1 MRLLSLTSTAALL
14 LAAAACSS
22 DSGSSEGIAI
32 ARGPLALDVPGR

>member
-14 LAAAACSS
+14 LAAA
-22 DSGSSEGIAI
+22 SEGIAI